1 MRQENGFTLLEVL
14 VALAILAV
22 ALPVLL
28 TLRNRD
34 ARLLD
39 EARMI
44 TTATLLAQE
53 KLFETQLLGYPQPG
67 EQIGD
72 FVSAPPGFPLGTDI
86 RDRAPGF
93 RWMRRVSPTTH
104 DALQEIRIR
113 VSWLHGETE
122 EAVDVVHYAF
132 KEPPPP
138 PDTAP
143 GAVQVPR

>member
-1 MRQENGFTLLEVL
+1 MRQERGFTLLEVMI
-14 VALAILAV
+14 ALAVLAL

-39 EARMI
+39 EARMM

-53 KLFETQLLGYPQPG
+53 KLFEAQLREPLPAG
-67 EQIGD
+67 EQFGD

-93 RWMRRVSPTTH
+93 RWTRWVNPTKF
-104 DALQEIRIR
+104 DVLQEVRIR
-113 VSWLHGETE
+113 VAWPSGNGE
-122 EAVDVVHYAF
+122 EAVEVVHYAF
-132 KEPPPP
+132 KEPPPKP
-138 PDTAP
+138 AAT
-143 GAVQVPR
+143 R